1 MTAMLQRSF
10 EAQIRAVDDDT
21 NAVELSF
28 SSELPY
34 ERWFGI
40 EILSHAPGHVRM
52 DRLNRGVAVL
62 LDHTPARHAGTTKK
76 AWIEDRRGRAV
87 TRYGSH
93 ALGQETLLLVR
104 EGIKPDVSVG
114 YLIHSMLQIRRD
126 ASGNVVEQRAVPTE
140 LLQRYLDR
148 SASFTRSDRA
158 KFVRDLA
165 RHFGEAERAETPEF
179 LVDDWEPFEISHVAV
194 PADFTVGV
202 GRAAGERTPVPQA
215 KEPSVDDLDTRQ
227 QPAAPTPPAQ
237 PVNIQAIESAAQ
249 AAERERSRG
258 INALGEQHGMA
269 DLARAAVDNGTSL
282 DAFRQTVLDKLQEA
296 RKLRPAESA
305 EIGMSRSDLAKFSV
319 RKLMLALAYG
329 HQDRSLIEAAAFEI
343 DASNAAR
350 KLRPIEDTMPSAK
363 ERSGGYTIPVDV
375 LRAPMVTS
383 NAQDAA
389 RQALAQMLRD
399 LTVGTPTAG
408 GNLVA
413 TDLLSSDF
421 ITLLRNR
428 LVLGS
433 MGARVMTDL
442 NGNIAIPSQTGGAS
456 TFWVTEGNPV
466 TESQATFGQVA
477 MTPKTVGMFT
487 DYSRRLLLQS
497 SIDIEMLVRM
507 DLVNGIAVEV
517 DRVGI
522 AGSGSGGQP
531 TGVLNTAGIGAVVGG
546 TNGAAPTLDH
556 IVDLESAVANVNA
569 DVGSLG
575 YVTNTKV
582 RGKLKKTQQ
591 FTGTNGV
598 PLWTGNELN
607 GYRAGVTNNVPSNLT
622 KGTSSGVCSA
632 IAYGNWSD
640 LLIGLWS
647 GIDLILD
654 PYTGATAGTRRVV
667 ALQDLDIAIR
677 RAASFSA
684 MADALTT

>member
-1 MTAMLQRSF
+1 MTAVNTKTLTAADLNRELVPRVASF
-10 EAQIRAVDDDT
+10 VRESI
-21 NAVELSF
+21 NVEERTCELAF

-40 EILSHAPGHVRM
+40 EILDHSPGAVDM
-52 DRLNRGVAVL
+52 SRLRDGAALLVGHRSDDQVGVVESASI
-62 LDHTPARHAGTTKK
+62 DA
-76 AWIEDRRGRAV
+76 DRRGRAV
-87 TRYGSH
+87 
-93 ALGQETLLLVR
+93 VR
-104 EGIKPDVSVG
+104 FGRSARAEEIWQDVQDGIRRLVSVG
-114 YLIHSMLQIRRD
+114 YRI
-126 ASGNVVEQRAVPTE
+126 NEAVLE
-140 LLQRYLDR
+140 
-148 SASFTRSDRA
+148 
-158 KFVRDLA
+158 VRNTQTGIDTY
-165 RHFGEAERAETPEF
+165 RITSWMPY
-179 LVDDWEPFEISHVAV
+179 EISLVAV
-194 PADFTVGV
+194 PADPTVGV
-202 GRAAGERTPVPQA
+202 GRAAGERPPVPQA
-215 KEPSVDDLDTRQ
+215 KEKPVDELETQ
-227 QPAAPTPPAQ
+227 TPAANRTQAQ

-329 HQDRSLIEAAAFEI
+329 HQDRGLIEAAAFEI

-375 LRAPMVTS
+375 LRAPMGAS

-507 DLVNGIAVEV
+507 DLINGIAVEV

-667 ALQDLDIAIR
+667 ALQDLDIAVR